1 MPWMTSKR
9 PIVIALV
16 AAFVVLLILSVVLP
30 YVGSGHSGL
39 TGLFH

>member
-1 MPWMTSKR
+1 MTSKR

-30 YVGSGHSGL
+30 YVGGGHSGL
-39 TGLFH
+39 TDLFH